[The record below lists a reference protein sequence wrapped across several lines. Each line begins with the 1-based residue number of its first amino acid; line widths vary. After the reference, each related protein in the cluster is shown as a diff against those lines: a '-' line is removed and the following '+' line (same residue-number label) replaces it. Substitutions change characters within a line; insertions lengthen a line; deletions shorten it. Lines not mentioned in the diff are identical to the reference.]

1 MDLVNIDAGKEPS
14 YAMKESLRTFRTNI
28 AFCGADVKVIM
39 FTSSVPDEG
48 KSTCVFNLAKAI
60 TDSGK
65 KVLIIDTDM
74 RKSVLIRRYHV
85 VRENNEEIFG
95 LSHYLSGQK
104 TADDVMY
111 RTNIEGIYMVF
122 AGPTVPNPTEILEKD
137 ALDELVNISRK
148 YFDYILIDCAP
159 LGAAIDAAVV
169 ARVCDGAIM
178 VIEQGAAGSRL
189 IIDHKKQLEASGVR
203 ILGAVLNKVKL
214 NSSGYYGHYYKKY
227 YGKYY
232 GKYDSDHGKKRKGK
246 KRKSVEDKQ
255 S

>member
-1 MDLVNIDAGKEPS
+1 MVYSSL
-14 YAMKESLRTFRTNI
+14 YSLRQ
-28 AFCGADVKVIM
+28 
-39 FTSSVPDEG
+39 
-48 KSTCVFNLAKAI
+48 I
-60 TDSGK
+60 TIEMWS
-65 KVLIIDTDM
+65 
-74 RKSVLIRRYHV
+74 
-85 VRENNEEIFG
+85 F
-95 LSHYLSGQK
+95 
-104 TADDVMY
+104 
-111 RTNIEGIYMVF
+111 EGIFMVF

-178 VIEQGAAGSRL
+178 VIEQGAAGSRVIL
-189 IIDHKKQLEASGVR
+189 EHKKQLEASGVR

-232 GKYDSDHGKKRKGK
+232 GKYDNDHTKKRKAG
-246 KRKSVEDKQ
+246 KRKSVGDRQ